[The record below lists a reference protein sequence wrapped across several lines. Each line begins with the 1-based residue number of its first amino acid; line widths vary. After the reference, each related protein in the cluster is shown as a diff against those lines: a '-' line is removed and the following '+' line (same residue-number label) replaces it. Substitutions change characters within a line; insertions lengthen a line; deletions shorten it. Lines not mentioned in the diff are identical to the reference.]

1 MSANDKTEAAFDN
14 EDDLFAGSLD
24 DLADLASF
32 EVPPPG
38 AYICS
43 VSTEVKD
50 IGDKKAVE
58 AKYTVIECVE
68 LEDKTPVEE
77 GGPKP
82 PQPGDTFSVPFFL
95 GVAVSE
101 GKMKQFLAP
110 FAEAF
115 GESGPGAIGRLIRD
129 RIQDTTVS
137 LTLKHRFAK
146 EDKLKERAYA
156 DVRNITVA

>member
-1 MSANDKTEAAFDN
+1 MSATDKQEAAFDN

-38 AYICS
+38 AYICT
-43 VSTEVKD
+43 VSTEVKE

-58 AKYTVIECVE
+58 AKYTVVECVE
-68 LEDKTPVEE
+68 LEDKEA
-77 GGPKP
+77 KP
-82 PQPGDTFSVPFFL
+82 PEAGATFSVPFFL

-129 RIQDTTVS
+129 RIQETTVS

>member
-1 MSANDKTEAAFDN
+1 MSSKDKQDAAFDN

-32 EVPPPG
+32 EVPPLG

-43 VSTEVKD
+43 VTTTLKD

-58 AKYTVIECVE
+58 ALYTVVECVE

-82 PQPGDTFSVPFFL
+82 PAAGDTFSVPYFL

-115 GESGPGAIGRLIRD
+115 GESGPGSIGRLVRD
-129 RIQDTTVS
+129 RIQETQVS

-146 EDKLKERAYA
+146 EDKLKERPYA